1 MKRIHTPIVVL
12 ALGCAMASGSAM
24 AANWTDRINIGGF
37 ASSNYNL
44 TDSDV
49 PFNGALNDGYDDQ
62 GSWSGSRIGLN
73 LNAQIN
79 KRVRFAT
86 QMFASKEGGFGL
98 DINWGFIDINL
109 SDEMNLR
116 TGKIKF
122 PVGLVNEYVDVG
134 YTLPWIAAPAVIYS
148 ELGAPNGPQMTRES
162 YTGASLLGSTNS
174 GDWML
179 GADLFA
185 GEIEMEG
192 AKVRELSG
200 LSLTADWD
208 DTVLLQASAY
218 QGTMRGATNPDGTP
232 NTAMEGAKHSGTMVG
247 FKADWNNVIVYA
259 EHAMI
264 TMGNLDMMKATSW
277 YTTVGYQMGKFLPH
291 LTYQSFEQGKGSMQE
306 DSQGITTIGLRW
318 DWMPSV
324 ALKVELS
331 QIKTDKGFGLFP
343 QGSTPP
349 DNVNMIGLAIDT
361 VF

>member
-1 MKRIHTPIVVL
+1 MENVGMKHIYTPL
-12 ALGCAMASGSAM
+12 AALMLGSTMVSSQAIAASWA
-24 AANWTDRINIGGF
+24 DRISLGGF
-37 ASSNYNL
+37 TSINYSRTNES
-44 TDSDV
+44 T
-49 PFNGALNDGYDDQ
+49 PFNGGENVGHDDQ
-62 GSWSGSRIGLN
+62 GSWSSSRIGLN

-86 QMFASKEGGFGL
+86 QMFASKDDSFGL
-98 DINWGFIDINL
+98 NINWGFIDINL
-109 SDEMNLR
+109 NDELNLR

-122 PVGLVNEYVDVG
+122 PAGLVNEYVDVG
-134 YTLPWIAAPAVIYS
+134 YTLPWITAPAVIYS

-162 YTGASLLGSTNS
+162 YTGASLLGSS
-174 GDWML
+174 SVDDWTL
-179 GADLFA
+179 GADLFT
-185 GEIEMEG
+185 GEVELEG
-192 AKVRELSG
+192 AKVRELAG

-208 DTVLLQASAY
+208 DTVLLKASAY
-218 QGTMRGATNPDGTP
+218 EGTMRGTTNLS
-232 NTAMEGAKHSGTMVG
+232 MEGAKHKGTMLG
-247 FKADWNNVIVYA
+247 LKADWNDVIVYA

-291 LTYQSFEQGKGSMQE
+291 LTYQSYEQGKGSMQE
-306 DSQGITTIGLRW
+306 DAQNIVTAGLRW

-343 QGSTPP
+343 QGSAPN
-349 DNVNMIGLAIDT
+349 DSVNMIGLAIDT